1 MGEKAVT
8 GAVQPMTT
16 WTIWKISDK
25 RNLAAFQES
34 EIIRKAKS
42 KQNQSKIPTGFQNP
56 SGFYA
61 QTKVV
66 LLKASD

>member
-42 KQNQSKIPTGFQNP
+42 KQNQSKIKAKSRRVFKTRRDFM
-56 SGFYA
+56 
-61 QTKVV
+61 
-66 LLKASD
+66 LKQK